1 MSDDTS
7 RPHQPTF
14 LQQFC
19 NKHNYEYHC
28 LARPGATNF
37 VINLQVDMA
46 IKQQP
51 DLIVI
56 GATSSDRIQIV
67 MDQEGWRAP
76 LELKHILYDGY
87 KCSSYEEILKSNKHR
102 NEDFIVADTL
112 ANIVEAPYVS
122 VPEETKQAVKNYIT
136 DLHDIGLQYHI
147 DGCIVRDSL
156 RKLLDSGIEFV
167 FIPGP
172 MFPMGWQWLVG
183 DRLWPKDQPQPWDM
197 PHGGYNISN
206 HNPPEAHEQFLETL
220 EQMLFDRGILQK

>member
-7 RPHQPTF
+7 RPHERTF

-19 NKHNYEYHC
+19 DKHNYEYHC

-56 GATSSDRIQIV
+56 GGTSSDRIQIV
-67 MDQEGWRAP
+67 MTPDNWRAP
-76 LELKHILYDGY
+76 LELNHIVYKGY
-87 KCSSYEEILKSNKHR
+87 KCSSEAELRSREE
-102 NEDFIVADTL
+102 FIVADTL

-122 VPEETKQAVKNYIT
+122 VPENTKDAVKNYIAE
-136 DLHDIGLQYHI
+136 LHDTGLQYHI
-147 DGCIVRDSL
+147 DGCILRDSL
-156 RKLLDSGIEFV
+156 RKLLDSGLEFI

-172 MFPMGWQWLVG
+172 MFPLGWDWLVG
-183 DRLWPKDQPQPWDM
+183 DRLWPKDKPQPWDM
-197 PHGGYNISN
+197 PCGSHNIGN
-206 HNPPEAHEQFLETL
+206 HNPPEAHSMFLEIL
-220 EQMLFDRGILQK
+220 EQIAFDKGILQK